1 MERDKMKLTIK
12 KANEITGGLSNPSKM
27 PCKGYN
33 LPANEC
39 KTGAKLR
46 KVNNSVCNGC
56 YALKGNYIR
65 FAKTIFPK
73 MYRALDSIKNPQWI
87 NAMSHLINNQS
98 SSNNDS
104 KYFRWHD
111 SGDIQSIDHLRKIAL
126 ICENTPTVKH
136 WLPTREYKIVKDY
149 LKKYGSFPK
158 NLIVRLSAHM
168 VNDKAP
174 NINGLNTSTVGY
186 DNGFNC
192 IASKQS
198 NQCLDCRACW
208 DNKVKNVNYKL
219 H

>member
-1 MERDKMKLTIK
+1 MKLTIK

-39 KTGAKLR
+39 KVGSKLR
-46 KVNNSVCNGC
+46 KVSNSVCNGC

-87 NAMSHLINNQS
+87 DAMSQLINNQS

-192 IASKQS
+192 IASKQN